1 MKNSAVIIL
10 IITLILGGAFAVPA
24 FYPAAVAE
32 TPAGEFSGH
41 TDDICVVCFSPDGF
55 ILASGSEDMTIK
67 LWDVKTGKLF
77 MTLKGHRDDI
87 NSVEFSPDGKFL
99 VSSSCDQTIRIWD
112 LRNGKTVRIIGRRL

>member
-1 MKNSAVIIL
+1 MKNSAVTIL
-10 IITLILGGAFAVPA
+10 IITLILGGAFAVPT
-24 FYPAAVAE
+24 FYLTAAE
-32 TPAGEFSGH
+32 SPAGEFPGH
-41 TDDICVVCFSPDGF
+41 TDDICVVCFSPAGS

-67 LWDVKTGKLF
+67 LWDVKTGKLI